1 MMSLC
6 LDRGTEASG
15 QSRHRHSNGLLGAFL
30 SRLGNVPKDFSSCC
44 HLPGLHAAP
53 GPSLCVCPQQITSSG
68 RRAELTEPGLL
79 ALVPPFCMLPA
90 NKAGALLNTG
100 EEAAF

>member
-15 QSRHRHSNGLLGAFL
+15 QSRHRNSNGLLGAFL

-53 GPSLCVCPQQITSSG
+53 GPSLCALSKSRALGGGQSSQSQ
-68 RRAELTEPGLL
+68 ACWP
-79 ALVPPFCMLPA
+79 
-90 NKAGALLNTG
+90 
-100 EEAAF
+100 

>member
-1 MMSLC
+1 MMTLC

-44 HLPGLHAAP
+44 HLPGLHTAS
-53 GPSLCVCPQQITSSG
+53 GPSFCVCPHQMTSSG
-68 RRAELTEPGLL
+68 WRAELTEPGLL
-79 ALVPPFCMLPA
+79 ALVPPFCMLSA
-90 NKAGALLNTG
+90 DKAGALLNTG
-100 EEAAF
+100 KEAAF